1 MCLSSDS
8 LHQEVETATDR
19 AVYHKVT
26 LIRNPEQEDK

>member
-8 LHQEVETATDR
+8 QVETATDR